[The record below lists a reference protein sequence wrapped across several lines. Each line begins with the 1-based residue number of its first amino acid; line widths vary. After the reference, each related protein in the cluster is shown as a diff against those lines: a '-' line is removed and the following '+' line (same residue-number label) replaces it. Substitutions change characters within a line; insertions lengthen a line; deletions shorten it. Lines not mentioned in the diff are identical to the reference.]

1 LITSSLSV
9 ALSKFFSDKK
19 DKTKQINICIPA
31 NIRWEMYATKEKVK
45 MENKFAPVQMVLPIE
60 SDLGLSLK

>member
-1 LITSSLSV
+1 L
-9 ALSKFFSDKK
+9 SDKK